1 MKNFRLLNCIIYRGY
16 PEPSEREVLGV
27 PLQEKIMTTEN
38 HGERFGSNAHIERV
52 LAEYSDSI
60 IKLCYTYTK
69 NIHDA
74 EDIAQETFIALIR
87 HGEAFESAEHEKAWL
102 LRTAVNKCKNHVK
115 SGWVK
120 NTVPIDETTEEPSQ
134 DFDPDEG
141 SEVLEAVQKLPEKY
155 RLPIHL
161 FYYEGYSINDIAG
174 IIGKKPATV
183 GTLLARA
190 RERLKE
196 ILKGGNSN

>member
-1 MKNFRLLNCIIYRGY
+1 MPKAQLQQWYLPLIKVDLQYRTY
-16 PEPSEREVLGV
+16 NNPYQVLFQV
-27 PLQEKIMTTEN
+27 Q
-38 HGERFGSNAHIERV
+38 GESYRFDV
-52 LAEYSDSI
+52 AEYVDRI
-60 IKLCYTYTK
+60 IVMNKGAVMYDDVPKEVFKHHTELEEIGLSAPQVKYIMQALHQKGLPVST
-69 NIHDA
+69 DA
-74 EDIAQETFIALIR
+74 T
-87 HGEAFESAEHEKAWL
+87 
-102 LRTAVNKCKNHVK
+102 T
-115 SGWVK
+115 
-120 NTVPIDETTEEPSQ
+120 IDEATEEPSQ
-134 DFDPDEG
+134 DFEPDEG
-141 SEVLEAVQKLPEKY
+141 SEVLEAVKKLPEKY

>member
-1 MKNFRLLNCIIYRGY
+1 
-16 PEPSEREVLGV
+16 
-27 PLQEKIMTTEN
+27 MTTEN
-38 HGERFGSNAHIERV
+38 RGEKFGSSEHIERV

-74 EDIAQETFIALIR
+74 EDIAQETFIALIQ

-102 LRTAVNKCKNHVK
+102 LRTAINKCKNHFK

-120 NTVPIDETTEEPSQ
+120 NTVSIEETEEPTEN
-134 DFDPDEG
+134 FEPDEG
-141 SEVLEAVQKLPEKY
+141 SELSEAVKTLPEKY

-190 RERLKE
+190 RKRLKE
-196 ILKGGNSN
+196 ILEGGDQQ

>member
-1 MKNFRLLNCIIYRGY
+1 
-16 PEPSEREVLGV
+16 
-27 PLQEKIMTTEN
+27 MTTEN
-38 HGERFGSNAHIERV
+38 HSEKFGSDAHIERV

-87 HGEAFESAEHEKAWL
+87 HGTGFESAEHEKAWL
-102 LRTAVNKCKNHVK
+102 LRTAVNKCKNHFK
-115 SGWVK
+115 SGWIK
-120 NTVPIDETTEEPSQ
+120 NTVPIEDTEEPSEE
-134 DFDPDEG
+134 FEPDEG
-141 SEVLEAVQKLPEKY
+141 SELLEAVRSLPEKY

-161 FYYEGYSINDIAG
+161 YYYEGYSINEISDIT
-174 IIGKKPATV
+174 GKKPATV

-196 ILKGGNSN
+196 ILKGGNDN

>member
-1 MKNFRLLNCIIYRGY
+1 MKNFRLLNCIIYRDTK
-16 PEPSEREVLGV
+16 SLSKRRTFGV
-27 PLQEKIMTTEN
+27 SAQEKIMTTEN
-38 HGERFGSNAHIERV
+38 NSEKFGSNAHIERV

-69 NIHDA
+69 NICDA
-74 EDIAQETFIALIR
+74 EDIAQETFIALMQ

-102 LRTAVNKCKNHVK
+102 LRTAVNKCKNHIK
-115 SGWVK
+115 SGWIK
-120 NTVPIDETTEEPSQ
+120 NTVPIEDAEEPSE
-134 DFDPDEG
+134 DFEPDEG
-141 SEVLEAVQKLPEKY
+141 SELLEAVKKLPEKY

-174 IIGKKPATV
+174 ITGKKPATV

-196 ILKGGNSN
+196 ILKGGNAEL

>member
-1 MKNFRLLNCIIYRGY
+1 METFRKGGFHRF
-16 PEPSEREVLGV
+16 
-27 PLQEKIMTTEN
+27 LQEIFMTTKHRNEK
-38 HGERFGSNAHIERV
+38 FGSSEHIERV

-87 HGEAFESAEHEKAWL
+87 HGDSFESDEHEKAWL
-102 LRTAVNKCKNHVK
+102 LRTAVNKCKNHVR
-115 SGWVK
+115 SGWIK
-120 NTVPIDETTEEPSQ
+120 NTVPIEDAEEPSE
-134 DFDPDEG
+134 DFEPNEG
-141 SEVLEAVQKLPEKY
+141 SELLDAVKNLPEKY

-161 FYYEGYSINDIAG
+161 FYYEGYSINDIAA
-174 IIGKKPATV
+174 IMNKKPATV

-196 ILKGGNSN
+196 ILKGGNSNS

>member
-1 MKNFRLLNCIIYRGY
+1 M
-16 PEPSEREVLGV
+16 
-27 PLQEKIMTTEN
+27 
-38 HGERFGSNAHIERV
+38 
-52 LAEYSDSI
+52 
-60 IKLCYTYTK
+60 
-69 NIHDA
+69 
-74 EDIAQETFIALIR
+74 
-87 HGEAFESAEHEKAWL
+87 
-102 LRTAVNKCKNHVK
+102 
-115 SGWVK
+115 K

-134 DFDPDEG
+134 EFEPDEG

>member
-1 MKNFRLLNCIIYRGY
+1 
-16 PEPSEREVLGV
+16 
-27 PLQEKIMTTEN
+27 MTTKN
-38 HGERFGSNAHIERV
+38 RGEEFGSSAHIERV

-69 NIHDA
+69 NVHDA
-74 EDIAQETFIALIR
+74 EDIAQETFIALIQ
-87 HGEAFESAEHEKAWL
+87 HGGGFESDEHEKAWL
-102 LRTAVNKCKNHVK
+102 LRTAVNKCKNHFK
-115 SGWVK
+115 SGWIK
-120 NTVPIDETTEEPSQ
+120 NTVPIEDIETTEEPSES
-134 DFDPDEG
+134 FEPDEG
-141 SEVLEAVQKLPEKY
+141 SELLEAVKRLPEKY

-196 ILKGGNSN
+196 ILKGGDPEL

>member
-1 MKNFRLLNCIIYRGY
+1 M
-16 PEPSEREVLGV
+16 
-27 PLQEKIMTTEN
+27 
-38 HGERFGSNAHIERV
+38 
-52 LAEYSDSI
+52 
-60 IKLCYTYTK
+60 
-69 NIHDA
+69 
-74 EDIAQETFIALIR
+74 
-87 HGEAFESAEHEKAWL
+87 
-102 LRTAVNKCKNHVK
+102 
-115 SGWVK
+115 K

-134 DFDPDEG
+134 DFEPDEG

-174 IIGKKPATV
+174 ITGKKPATV

>member
-1 MKNFRLLNCIIYRGY
+1 MFYIQRDTKRL
-16 PEPSEREVLGV
+16 PDEEAFGV
-27 PLQEKIMTTEN
+27 SSQEKIMTTEN
-38 HGERFGSNAHIERV
+38 HGEKFGSSEHIERV

-102 LRTAVNKCKNHVK
+102 LRTAINKCKNHVH
-115 SGWVK
+115 SGWIR
-120 NTVPIDETTEEPSQ
+120 NTVSIEETEEPTEN
-134 DFDPDEG
+134 FVPDES
-141 SEVLEAVQKLPEKY
+141 SELSEAVGKLPEKY

-190 RERLKE
+190 RKRLKE
-196 ILKGGNSN
+196 ILEGGDQQ